1 MRKEENAVNNRN
13 KRSNPEH
20 ELYQAIL
27 KLETV
32 EECYNFFVDLCT
44 VSEMK
49 AMEQR
54 YEVAKLLSQGMIY
67 NDILEQTGAS
77 SATISRVNRSLNYGT
92 DSYRTVFQRLQAD
105 REGKEQL

>member
-1 MRKEENAVNNRN
+1 MNNRN
-13 KRSNPEH
+13 KRSNPNH
-20 ELYQAIL
+20 ELYRAVL
-27 KLETV
+27 KLKNE
-32 EECYNFFVDLCT
+32 EECYSFFTDLCT

-54 YEVAKLLSQGMIY
+54 YEVAKLLNQGMIY

-92 DSYRTVFQRLQAD
+92 DTYREIFKRLEED
-105 REGKEQL
+105 KD

>member
-1 MRKEENAVNNRN
+1 MNNRN

-20 ELYQAIL
+20 DLYKAIL
-27 KLETV
+27 LLKNE

-54 YEVAKLLSQGMIY
+54 FEVANLLNQGMIY

-77 SATISRVNRSLNYGT
+77 SATISRVNRALNYSEDG
-92 DSYRTVFQRLQAD
+92 L
-105 REGKEQL
+105 KELFEQIYPKE

>member
-1 MRKEENAVNNRN
+1 MNNRN

-20 ELYQAIL
+20 ELYKAIL
-27 KLETV
+27 QLETV

-54 YEVAKLLSQGMIY
+54 FEVAKLLNQGMIY

-92 DSYRTVFQRLQAD
+92 DAYRVVFARLQSEEEDA
-105 REGKEQL
+105 

>member
-1 MRKEENAVNNRN
+1 LNNRN

-20 ELYQAIL
+20 ELYKAVLQ
-27 KLETV
+27 LETV

-54 YEVAKLLSQGMIY
+54 FEVAKLLNQGMIY

-92 DSYRTVFQRLQAD
+92 DAYRIVFSRLQSEEEEA
-105 REGKEQL
+105 

>member
-1 MRKEENAVNNRN
+1 MNNRN

-27 KLETV
+27 KLNTV

-54 YEVAKLLSQGMIY
+54 YEVAKLLDEGMIY

-92 DSYRTVFQRLQAD
+92 DTYRMIFRRVAEA
-105 REGKEQL
+105 EGED

>member
-1 MRKEENAVNNRN
+1 MNNR
-13 KRSNPEH
+13 KKHSNPEH
-20 ELYQAIL
+20 ELYRAIL
-27 KLETV
+27 QLNSV

-54 YEVAKLLSQGMIY
+54 YEVAKLLNQGMIY

-92 DSYRTVFQRLQAD
+92 DTYRVIFRRLQ
-105 REGKEQL
+105 EGEEDA